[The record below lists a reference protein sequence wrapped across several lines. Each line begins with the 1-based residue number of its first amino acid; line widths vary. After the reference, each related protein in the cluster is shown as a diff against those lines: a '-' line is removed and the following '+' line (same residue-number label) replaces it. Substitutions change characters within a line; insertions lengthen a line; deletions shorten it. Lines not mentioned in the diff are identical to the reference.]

1 MVGLNKAVEVKFSLF
16 DIEYH
21 PNCDSDYLA
30 IYDGPDRNSNL
41 IGKYC
46 GSSPP
51 AFLISSS
58 NYMTLEYITDYYE
71 TKEGFILDWR
81 FVIIK
86 EYKFSVFQFF
96 FRETLGPLE
105 GCGGV
110 LTDDSGV
117 IESPDPQGLNQYDNY
132 LNCVWM
138 IQADTN
144 KIIQLQFDRFD
155 MEPHASGGGCYD
167 YVEVIHRILLK
178 NKILLFYILL
188 NLF

>member
-1 MVGLNKAVEVKFSLF
+1 M
-16 DIEYH
+16 
-21 PNCDSDYLA
+21 
-30 IYDGPDRNSNL
+30 
-41 IGKYC
+41 
-46 GSSPP
+46 
-51 AFLISSS
+51 
-58 NYMTLEYITDYYE
+58 
-71 TKEGFILDWR
+71 
-81 FVIIK
+81 
-86 EYKFSVFQFF
+86 
-96 FRETLGPLE
+96 GPLE

-167 YVEVIHRILLK
+167 YVEVIYRILLK
-178 NKILLFYILL
+178 NSIILFYTFLFYFD
-188 NLF
+188 NLGY